1 MSWQA
6 ILSYLLLLHF
16 LHTVLACDSYCRY
29 TCDYTTNY
37 TSSSIFSSNLDQALH
52 TIKNNTGLTGYN
64 ATIAGNLTQ
73 PVTAMGICRGGLG
86 SSECQTC
93 IASAVEGVRLTCPN
107 QAGGQIWYDYCMV
120 RYSSVDFL
128 GEVNASVLFRMT
140 DPTVAPDLESYVP
153 IFEFLMENLSSI
165 GAASDERYA
174 IGRTKLLGNNTLYG
188 YFECTRD
195 LSSEECAKCFSSA
208 TVDMKLWCVTLQ
220 VCWVLTPNCNAQ
232 VTMSPASHVDWI
244 FAPLLTNPVLAP
256 SPNSPGGSGSNGGNG
271 NSSGSGR
278 GNGENDLKIMI
289 SIGAVVA
296 FLLIVGLLLASR
308 MAMKRGKVD
317 RENVVDMMRREGID
331 TRPNL
336 FDLDELVAAT
346 DNFSTSNLLGSGG
359 FGIVYKGKMPDGE
372 NIAVKKLSPDSI
384 QGLGVFF
391 NEVRVLLNM
400 QHRNLVRMLGYC
412 VQGAE
417 RILVYE
423 YLPNKSL
430 DNFLFDKS
438 KSALLD
444 WPKRYNII
452 LGIARGILYLHEDSS
467 LKIIHRDIKASNIL
481 LDEQMNPKISD
492 FGLAKLFSD
501 EKTHCRTRQIAGT
514 YGYMAPEYANRGVL
528 SMKSDMFSFGV
539 LILEIISG
547 RKNYDLQFDE
557 EQRQLLNFAW
567 NLELEGRLIELVDET
582 MGSLPVDE
590 VARCMRI
597 GLLCCQE
604 CIQDRPTVSSVL
616 SMLSSNSAS
625 TIPPAGRPG
634 YHQESINYEAVPEE
648 SEVDAHRNN
657 HEVNSISHSF
667 LVRGR

>member
-6 ILSYLLLLHF
+6 ILSYLPLLHF
-16 LHTVLACDSYCRY
+16 LHTVLAW
-29 TCDYTTNY
+29 
-37 TSSSIFSSNLDQALH
+37 
-52 TIKNNTGLTGYN
+52 
-64 ATIAGNLTQ
+64 
-73 PVTAMGICRGGLG
+73 

-128 GEVNASVLFRMT
+128 GEVNSSVLFRMT

-195 LSSEECAKCFSSA
+195 LSSEDCAKCFSSV

-244 FAPLLTNPVLAP
+244 FAPLLANPVLAP

-271 NSSGSGR
+271 
-278 GNGENDLKIMI
+278 
-289 SIGAVVA
+289 
-296 FLLIVGLLLASR
+296 
-308 MAMKRGKVD
+308 KVD
-317 RENVVDMMRREGID
+317 RENAVDMMRREGID
-331 TRPNL
+331 PRPNL

-359 FGIVYKGKMPDGE
+359 FGIVYK
-372 NIAVKKLSPDSI
+372 
-384 QGLGVFF
+384 
-391 NEVRVLLNM
+391 
-400 QHRNLVRMLGYC
+400 
-412 VQGAE
+412 
-417 RILVYE
+417 
-423 YLPNKSL
+423 
-430 DNFLFDKS
+430 
-438 KSALLD
+438 
-444 WPKRYNII
+444 
-452 LGIARGILYLHEDSS
+452 
-467 LKIIHRDIKASNIL
+467 
-481 LDEQMNPKISD
+481 
-492 FGLAKLFSD
+492 
-501 EKTHCRTRQIAGT
+501 
-514 YGYMAPEYANRGVL
+514 
-528 SMKSDMFSFGV
+528 
-539 LILEIISG
+539 
-547 RKNYDLQFDE
+547 
-557 EQRQLLNFAW
+557 AW

-648 SEVDAHRNN
+648 SEVDDPRNN